1 MPMKRDFIRTV
12 HYKQLKTLDLTMSC
26 DYVGDCVIEMNEP
39 GKLSSRTLIGFL
51 WSNRMN
57 FAPGLAFAMGRI
69 VAIAA
74 FPIIFKHVVD
84 HSIAAKDQ
92 RGIILYAV
100 VVFGLLLLHQYLT
113 TNGASRLGAAVASMI
128 LHLRAVI
135 FDKIHD
141 LSFSYL
147 DRQKTGRLLAKYA
160 FDTQKIDGVAMPVLN
175 NFIPNTFYSV
185 VTFTVLLIVNWQLS
199 IVIVL
204 MLPIIGTMRMYYFK
218 RMKTRQK
225 ENRIAQE
232 QLAGTAAELL
242 SALRLVRSY
251 GEEDQATEEL
261 DQSNQQVAQSRVEL
275 IRVNSSFNG
284 FAWGSTQFLT
294 MVVVCGSAL
303 LAIHGKVTPGT
314 VVAFLVAMP
323 ALVQPIQIFA
333 NLSDQYFLGS
343 EAYSSI
349 KELMNE
355 PETEQW
361 RGTRTINPIRGRIE
375 FDNVRFRY
383 PGTERDAL
391 SDFLLTIEPGER
403 IALVGPSGAGKSTVA
418 NLVLGLYAASAGQ
431 IRIDSVPQSELDMRW
446 FRQKTAVVMQES
458 ILLSGTIA
466 DNIRFARENATDE
479 QVREA
484 ARRANAE
491 EFILSTP
498 GGFEAVVGERGV
510 MLSGGQRQRI
520 SIARALLRDPAILIL
535 DEPTSALDYE
545 SERLIQQA
553 LDELARGR
561 TVITIAHRL
570 STIRNAD
577 RIIVLHEGRIVETGS
592 FAELWDRGGYFRR
605 ILKSQA
611 HERGGTGEVFID
623 DSEPART

>member
-1 MPMKRDFIRTV
+1 
-12 HYKQLKTLDLTMSC
+12 MSE
-26 DYVGDCVIEMNEP
+26 I
-39 GKLSSRTLIGFL
+39 GKISSRTLIGFL
-51 WSNRMN
+51 WSNRRN

-74 FPIIFKHVVD
+74 FPLIFKYVID
-84 HSIAAKDQ
+84 HLMPSRDQ
-92 RGIILYAV
+92 RGI
-100 VVFGLLLLHQYLT
+100 LLLAGLVILLLFTHQFLT
-113 TNGASRLGAAVASMI
+113 TNGASRLGVAVASMI
-128 LHLRAVI
+128 LHLRARI
-135 FDKIHD
+135 FDKIQD

-160 FDTQKIDGVAMPVLN
+160 FDSQKIDGVAMPILN

-185 VTFTVLLIVNWQLS
+185 LTFTVLVIVNWQLS
-199 IVIVL
+199 VVILL
-204 MLPIIGTMRMYYFK
+204 MLPIIGTMRLYYFK
-218 RMKTRQK
+218 RMKRRQR
-225 ENRIAQE
+225 ENRQAQE
-232 QLAGTAAELL
+232 NLTGTAAELL

-251 GEEDQATEEL
+251 GEEEQAQEEL

-303 LAIHGKVTPGT
+303 LAIYGQVSPGT
-314 VVAFLVAMP
+314 VVAFLVALP
-323 ALVQPIQIFA
+323 SLVQPIQIFA

-349 KELMNE
+349 KELLDE
-355 PETEQW
+355 RETEQW
-361 RGTRTINPIRGRIE
+361 HGTRTLERIDGRIE
-375 FDNVRFRY
+375 FDTVSFRY

-391 SDFLLTIEPGER
+391 QQFDLTIEPGQR

-418 NLVLGLYAASAGQ
+418 NLVLGLYATTSGQ
-431 IRIDSVPQSELDMRW
+431 IRIDGVPQADMDMRW

-466 DNIRFARENATDE
+466 DNIRFAKEEATDDE
-479 QVREA
+479 VRQA

-491 EFILSTP
+491 EFVLATP
-498 GGFEAVVGERGV
+498 GGFDAVVGERGV

-592 FAELWDRGGYFRR
+592 FAELWERGGYFQR
-605 ILKSQA
+605 ILQSQA
-611 HERGGTGEVFID
+611 HERAMGGEVFIE
-623 DSEPART
+623 DSEPAETRSS

>member
-1 MPMKRDFIRTV
+1 ME
-12 HYKQLKTLDLTMSC
+12 H
-26 DYVGDCVIEMNEP
+26 
-39 GKLSSRTLIGFL
+39 GKLSSKTLIGFL
-51 WSNRMN
+51 WSNRRN

-74 FPIIFKHVVD
+74 FPIIFKHVID
-84 HSIAAKDQ
+84 DLMPAKDQ
-92 RGIILYAV
+92 WGIVMYAGL
-100 VVFGLLLLHQYLT
+100 VFAGLLLHQFLT
-113 TNGASRLGAAVASMI
+113 TNGASRLGTAVASMI
-128 LHLRAVI
+128 LHLRARI
-135 FDKIHD
+135 FDKIQD

-160 FDTQKIDGVAMPVLN
+160 FDTQKIDGVAMPILN

-185 VTFTVLLIVNWQLS
+185 LTFTVLLTVNWQLS

-204 MLPIIGTMRMYYFK
+204 MLPIIGTMRFYYFK
-218 RMKTRQK
+218 RMKARQK
-225 ENRIAQE
+225 DNRIAQE

-251 GEEDQATEEL
+251 GEEEQATEEL
-261 DQSNQQVAQSRVEL
+261 DQSNQQVAQSRIEL

-314 VVAFLVAMP
+314 VVAFLVALP
-323 ALVQPIQIFA
+323 SLVQPIQIFA

-355 PETEQW
+355 PEIEQW
-361 RGTRTINPIRGRIE
+361 KGTRTIEPINGRIE
-375 FDNVRFRY
+375 FDNVSFRY

-391 SDFLLTIEPGER
+391 SEYNLTIEPGER

-418 NLVLGLYAASAGQ
+418 NLVLGLYAATSGQ
-431 IRIDSVPQSELDMRW
+431 IRIDGVPQAELDMRW
-446 FRQKTAVVMQES
+446 FRKKTAVVMQES
-458 ILLSGTIA
+458 ILLSGTMA
-466 DNIRFARENATDE
+466 DNIRFAKEDATDE

-498 GGFEAVVGERGV
+498 GGFDAVVGERGV

-577 RIIVLHEGRIVETGS
+577 RVIVLHEGRIVETGS
-592 FAELWDRGGYFRR
+592 FAELWERGGYFHR
-605 ILKSQA
+605 ILQTQA
-611 HERGGTGEVFID
+611 HERGARDEVFID

>member
-1 MPMKRDFIRTV
+1 MHDDGR
-12 HYKQLKTLDLTMSC
+12 LTS
-26 DYVGDCVIEMNEP
+26 
-39 GKLSSRTLIGFL
+39 KTLIGFF
-51 WSNRMN
+51 WSNRRN
-57 FAPGLAFAMGRI
+57 FAPGLAFALGRI
-69 VAIAA
+69 VAIAS
-74 FPIIFKHVVD
+74 FPIIFKHIID
-84 HSIAAKDQ
+84 HLMPAGDEK
-92 RGIILYAV
+92 GILLFAGL
-100 VVFGLLLLHQYLT
+100 VFALLLTHQFMT
-113 TNGASRLGAAVASMI
+113 TRGASRLSAAVASMI
-128 LHLRAVI
+128 LHLRARI
-135 FDKIHD
+135 FDKIQD

-160 FDTQKIDGVAMPVLN
+160 FDSQKIDGVAMPMLN
-175 NFIPNTFYSV
+175 NFIPNTFYSLL
-185 VTFTVLLIVNWQLS
+185 TFTVLVIMNWRLS
-199 IVIVL
+199 VVIVL
-204 MLPIIGTMRMYYFK
+204 MLPMIATMRLYYFK
-218 RMKTRQK
+218 RMKKRQR
-225 ENRIAQE
+225 ENRMANE
-232 QLAGTAAELL
+232 ALAGTAAELL
-242 SALRLVRSY
+242 AALRLVRSY
-251 GEEDQATEEL
+251 GEEEQAQEEL
-261 DQSNQQVAQSRVEL
+261 DQSNQRVAESRVEL
-275 IRVNSSFNG
+275 TKVNSSFNG

-303 LAIHGKVTPGT
+303 LAIHGQVSSGT
-314 VVAFLVAMP
+314 VVAFLVALP
-323 ALVQPIQIFA
+323 SLVQPIGIFA

-361 RGTRTINPIRGRIE
+361 HGTRTIEHIHGRIE

-391 SDFLLTIEPGER
+391 SDFVLTIEPGER

-418 NLVLGLYAASAGQ
+418 NLVLGLYAATSGQ
-431 IRIDSVPQSELDMRW
+431 ISIDGVPQTELDMRW

-458 ILLSGTIA
+458 ILLSGSIA
-466 DNIRFARENATDE
+466 DNIRFAKEEASDE

-535 DEPTSALDYE
+535 DEPTSALDYQ
-545 SERLIQQA
+545 SERLIQEA

-577 RIIVLHEGRIVETGS
+577 RIIVLHDGRIVETGS
-592 FAELWDRGGYFRR
+592 FSELWDRGGYFHR
-605 ILKSQA
+605 ILQSQRSD
-611 HERGGTGEVFID
+611 RGGEVFIE